1 MERYE
6 TPGERLVSKVPTK
19 EFKDNYDAIFGKKE
33 TWLERRERE
42 ALPPPKLRGCP
53 NKEGGCF
60 CTGVCMQALEQAA
73 EMQEKEK
80 HDTCTD

>member
-42 ALPPPKLRGCP
+42 AKLKGCP

-60 CTGVCMQALEQAA
+60 CTGECMQTLEQRA

-80 HDTCTD
+80 HDNCTD

>member
-42 ALPPPKLRGCP
+42 A
-53 NKEGGCF
+53 
-60 CTGVCMQALEQAA
+60 

-80 HDTCTD
+80 HDNCTD